1 MSFLK
6 NNENNRIMNEN
17 NKNINRLKASLVS
30 GVIEVG
36 ATHPLDYLKT
46 LLQKNGNKVN
56 VQEIKESMKTPYKGV
71 GSRLI
76 GVVPMRILFWN
87 SLDYFKTKGCNPII
101 AGFYTSIIQTSIDY
115 PIEQIKTQQM
125 IQNNYQK
132 TNFFSY
138 FKDVK
143 FYPSVM
149 SHLGRNAGFAV
160 IMNQIIQKKPDSM
173 YYGAIGGFVASLVTH
188 PFDTL
193 KTWYMTGNK
202 NYPKHWTF
210 KDFMRG
216 WHYRCGI
223 SLISM
228 NIGWIIY
235 YRLSN
240 QTLKN

>member
-1 MSFLK
+1 MTISDR
-6 NNENNRIMNEN
+6 NNNYNRI
-17 NKNINRLKASLVS
+17 KASVIS

-36 ATHPLDYLKT
+36 ATHPIDYVKT
-46 LLQKNGNKVN
+46 ILQKNEKRVN
-56 VQEIKESMKTPYKGV
+56 INEIKSYLRTPYKGV

-87 SLDYFKTKGCNPII
+87 SLDYFKSMGYNPIS

-125 IQNNYQK
+125 IKNTKKNI
-132 TNFFSY
+132 NLFNH
-138 FKDVK
+138 FKDIK
-143 FYPSVM
+143 ILPSIF

-160 IMNQIIQKKPDSM
+160 IMNQIIQKKPESL
-173 YYGAIGGFVASLVTH
+173 YYGAIGGFLASLITH
-188 PFDTL
+188 PFDSL
-193 KTWYMTGNK
+193 KTWYMTGN
-202 NYPKHWTF
+202 NHYPNHWGI
-210 KDFMRG
+210 KDYMRG

-235 YRLSN
+235 YRLSK
-240 QTLKN
+240 TKDVHKN

>member
-1 MSFLK
+1 MTISDSY
-6 NNENNRIMNEN
+6 NNYSRI
-17 NKNINRLKASLVS
+17 KASVIS

-36 ATHPLDYLKT
+36 ATHPIDYIKT
-46 LLQKNGNKVN
+46 ILQKNEKRFN
-56 VQEIKESMKTPYKGV
+56 IKEFKSYLRTPYKGV

-87 SLDYFKTKGCNPII
+87 SLDHFKSIGYNPIL

-125 IQNNYQK
+125 IKNTNQNLFNH
-132 TNFFSY
+132 
-138 FKDVK
+138 FKDIRIL
-143 FYPSVM
+143 PSVF

-160 IMNQIIQKKPDSM
+160 VINQIIQKKPDSL
-173 YYGAIGGFVASLVTH
+173 YYGAIGGFLASLITH
-188 PFDTL
+188 PFDSL
-193 KTWYMTGNK
+193 KTWYMTGN
-202 NYPKHWTF
+202 NHYPKHWRI
-210 KDFMRG
+210 KDYMRG

-235 YRLSN
+235 YRLSKKEDYH
-240 QTLKN
+240 KN